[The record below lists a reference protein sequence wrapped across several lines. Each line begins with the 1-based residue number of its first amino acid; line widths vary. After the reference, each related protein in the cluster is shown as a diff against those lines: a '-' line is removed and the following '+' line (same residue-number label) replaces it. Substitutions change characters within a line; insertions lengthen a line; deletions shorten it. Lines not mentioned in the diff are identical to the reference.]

1 MRRPPAE
8 GTEMVRG
15 VVRPPGLGGCGGG
28 LAQPGEGWERPR
40 AGERRRVRMSRKL
53 RGLIAVS
60 G

>member
-1 MRRPPAE
+1 
-8 GTEMVRG
+8 MVRG
-15 VVRPPGLGGCGGG
+15 VVRPPGLGGCDCG

-40 AGERRRVRMSRKL
+40 VGERRRVKMSGKL